1 MQVLENLVTKE
12 EVLEVLKEFMKDK
25 SPGPEGWTVEFY
37 LHFFELVASN
47 LVEAVEEVCMTGVVY
62 KGINTTF
69 IALIPKVNGLTTFGD
84 FRPIYLCNL
93 CYKIITKIISKRIR
107 PILSRT
113 LSKEKFSFLKGRQ
126 IGDAIGTV

>member
-25 SPGPEGWTVEFY
+25 SPGPEGWAVEFY

-47 LVEAVEEVCMTGVVY
+47 LVEAVEEACMTGAVY

-69 IALIPKVNGLTTFGD
+69 IALIPKVNGLATFGD
-84 FRPIYLCNL
+84 F
-93 CYKIITKIISKRIR
+93 
-107 PILSRT
+107 
-113 LSKEKFSFLKGRQ
+113 
-126 IGDAIGTV
+126 